1 MHDNIEGFT
10 MPDDDEV
17 ELAVNTLR
25 ILGDPTRL
33 RIVWALTQGESSV
46 ACLADLAGASP
57 TAVSQH
63 LAKLRLA
70 GVVKARREG
79 NFMYYSAVS
88 PDVDKI
94 LDAIFVDAVPTRRS
108 RRTRTSRS
116 ASRRGARRA

>member
-1 MHDNIEGFT
+1 MHDNIANFT
-10 MPDDDEV
+10 MPGEAEV
-17 ELAVNTLR
+17 ERAVDTLR

-46 ACLADLAGASP
+46 ACLADLAGANP

-88 PDVDKI
+88 TEISKI
-94 LDAIFVDAVPTRRS
+94 LDAIFVDDVATGRS
-108 RRTRTSRS
+108 RHARKPRS
-116 ASRRGARRA
+116 APRRVPKLA